1 MATLFEQPDGSE
13 SPVLPPGLSLVVSDS
28 LEAPATFL
36 VVQHVALALKAKR
49 RCVLVGL
56 ANSFDY
62 YTAVLRKQVRSLL
75 FGQVASKS

>member
-13 SPVLPPGLSLVVSDS
+13 SPVLSPGLSLVVSDS

-62 YTAVLRKQVRSLL
+62 YTAVLRKQVRNLL
-75 FGQVASKS
+75 FGQIASRS